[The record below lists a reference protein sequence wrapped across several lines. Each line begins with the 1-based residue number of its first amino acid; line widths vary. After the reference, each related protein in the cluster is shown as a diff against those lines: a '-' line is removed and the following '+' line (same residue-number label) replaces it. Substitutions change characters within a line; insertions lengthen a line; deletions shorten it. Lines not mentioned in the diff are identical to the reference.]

1 MNKKEYQEY
10 INRLRELQKEGDI
23 ERARSAAD
31 EILSDKELKEIFED
45 MEADYWIDYYKSSP
59 E

>member
-23 ERARSAAD
+23 ERADSAAD
-31 EILSDKELKEIFED
+31 GILCEILEN
-45 MEADYWIDYYKSSP
+45 
-59 E
+59 